1 MLVQP
6 LGQEDPLEEEMV
18 THSIFLPENFH
29 GQKSLVGYSPRGLKE
44 SDMTEHTY
52 VHSHKHTYT
61 QTSDEHAIMNEKHC
75 SSQGLCIQDAKYKGI
90 IIQKC
95 TNVIADEAS
104 AWYSPVPG
112 SIILGA

>member
-44 SDMTEHTY
+44 SDMTL
-52 VHSHKHTYT
+52 
-61 QTSDEHAIMNEKHC
+61 
-75 SSQGLCIQDAKYKGI
+75 SQACIQKKKLFLFSLKGLHS
-90 IIQKC
+90 KPH
-95 TNVIADEAS
+95 S
-104 AWYSPVPG
+104 R
-112 SIILGA
+112 